1 MLTSIWY
8 IHYNYRKLVKDL
20 IPILNSFMIS
30 RNQVLSCKSTELLT
44 IIEKKIVSELFEFEQ
59 DKHMIDELLL
69 NAPSSLED
77 RKFMFSLNKKA
88 EPEILKKEE
97 SSISMEIEDS
107 IHHSAKLMPMNGKQV
122 KLLFKDLF
130 DEDLDFDKLLNGHCW
145 DEFYEKTYSKFN
157 NLEPKQA
164 SKRKKVC
171 KKLLQILKIL
181 VFVILI

>member
-1 MLTSIWY
+1 
-8 IHYNYRKLVKDL
+8 
-20 IPILNSFMIS
+20 MIS
-30 RNQVLSCKSTELLT
+30 RNQVVSCKSTELLT
-44 IIEKKIVSELFEFEQ
+44 MIEKKVVSELFEFEQ
-59 DKHMIDELLL
+59 DEHMIDELLL
-69 NAPSSLED
+69 NAPKSLED

-97 SSISMEIEDS
+97 SSISMEIDVHS

-130 DEDLDFDKLLNGHCW
+130 DEDIDFDKLLNGHCW
-145 DEFYEKTYSKFN
+145 DEFYKKTYSKFN

-181 VFVILI
+181 VIFINLASISR